1 MAFLPLAQ
9 IEQAART
16 ASENLIFFSGDSL
29 IAVVCD
35 APERYSED
43 CRLECL
49 AELIVRWYLKPS
61 SEIETCL
68 DSAFPAKEWHY
79 LKKHKEQEIFAVPTA
94 AGLPKKLWSSVDTFL
109 ARCEVATRK
118 RLTDLLETDGF
129 IPVYSGDD
137 AFFLPFRLVEN
148 DRLPLI
154 GDSAGIR
161 IEEWM
166 EPYLAL
172 FGENP
177 KYRCIVRCRQNPHLP
192 PFTGRSLMLPLYLAC
207 QRKSGKLPK
216 YNRLRLL
223 STGAVEMGHLKAVET
238 KEKQQALNQCFSNAF
253 LFFPESSRIHSEERN
268 SVPLNIASDLD
279 EISKEICRQIEA
291 KGLVVPPFKEAK
303 SRLEHLDYETRHTN
317 QNRWEIMLARLQTN
331 MDAIQFSQDRS
342 PESYLLCLMLKSAI
356 YCHMGDTEKALTFN
370 QKAKETA
377 KSLNLEKQLRR
388 LEIEELV
395 DLQDVEDFD
404 SIRQLAGMLKDEL
417 ERLDD
422 DDLLMRYYGT
432 MGQAHCYGFLS
443 GISGFDRDTAKN
455 CFLQALRHAQK
466 LESEQDI
473 AQDLNYNYL
482 WYVLF
487 DPASAEAA
495 LAYAKAYDHI
505 ERNLQSYPQSQ
516 KKNRYF
522 LQRFKMQ
529 ALYRQLLASGKID
542 PVDYQAEDLR
552 EEALFWLQALVKKY
566 LAAIAAANGEKEIAE
581 QYFMKASELLE
592 QGVEDNI
599 IAFIRMTILSEAY
612 RSLRSE
618 NWREAALSSLGHLS
632 DKYLTALSPW
642 QDYLLNKT
650 ASYPGLNYWY

>member
-16 ASENLIFFSGDSL
+16 ASENLIFLSVDRL
-29 IAVVCD
+29 IAVVSD
-35 APERYSED
+35 ATERYSED
-43 CRLECL
+43 CKRECL

-61 SEIETCL
+61 TEIETCL
-68 DSAFPAKEWHY
+68 DSAFPAKEWHS
-79 LKKHKEQEIFAVPTA
+79 LKKIKEQEIFAIPTVA
-94 AGLPKKLWSSVDTFL
+94 SLPQKLWSRADPFL
-109 ARCEVATRK
+109 SRCEVATRK

-137 AFFLPFRLVEN
+137 AFFLPFCLVEN

-161 IEEWM
+161 IEHWI

-177 KYRCIVRCRQNPHLP
+177 KYRCIVRCRQNPSLP
-192 PFTGRSLMLPLYLAC
+192 PLTGRSLMLPLYLAC
-207 QRKSGKLPK
+207 QRKLGNLPA

-223 STGAVEMGHLKAVET
+223 STGAVEMVHLKAVET
-238 KEKQQALNQCFSNAF
+238 KEKQQALDRCFSNAF
-253 LFFPESSRIHSEERN
+253 LFFPESSKIHSEERN
-268 SVPLNIASDLD
+268 SVPLNIVSNLD
-279 EISKEICRQIEA
+279 EILEEIRRQIEA
-291 KGLVVPPFKEAK
+291 KGLVVPTFREAK

-331 MDAIQFSQDRS
+331 MDAIQLSRDRS
-342 PESYLLCLMLKSAI
+342 PESYLLCIMLKSAM
-356 YCHMGDTEKALTFN
+356 YCHMGNTAKALKFN
-370 QKAKETA
+370 REAKETA
-377 KSLNLEKQLRR
+377 KSLHLEKQLRR

-404 SIRQLAGMLKDEL
+404 SIRLLAGTLKSEL
-417 ERLDD
+417 ERLND
-422 DDLLMRYYGT
+422 DDLLMRYCGT
-432 MGQAHCYGFLS
+432 MGQAHCYGSLS
-443 GISGFDRDTAKN
+443 GIPGFERDAAQKYFT
-455 CFLQALRHAQK
+455 QALRHAQK

-487 DPASAEAA
+487 DPISTKAA
-495 LAYAKAYDHI
+495 LAYAQAHDHI
-505 ERNLQSYPQSQ
+505 ERNLQLYPQSQ
-516 KKNRYF
+516 KKNRHF

-529 ALYRQLLASGKID
+529 ALYRQLLTSGEMD
-542 PVDYQAEDLR
+542 PVDYQAEDLP
-552 EEALFWLQALVKKY
+552 EEAVFWLQALVKKY

-599 IAFIRMTILSEAY
+599 IAFIRMTTLAEAY

-618 NWREAALSSLGHLS
+618 NWREVALSSLRHLS
-632 DKYLTALSPW
+632 DKYHTSLSQW
-642 QDYLLNKT
+642 RNYLLNKT
-650 ASYPGLNYWY
+650 AYPGLNYWY

>member
-1 MAFLPLAQ
+1 MSFLPLAQ
-9 IEQAART
+9 VEQTART
-16 ASENLIFFSGDSL
+16 APENLIFLSGDRL
-29 IAVVCD
+29 IAIVSD
-35 APERYSED
+35 ATERYSED

-61 SEIETCL
+61 AEIENCL
-68 DSAFPAKEWHY
+68 DFIFPAKEWHS
-79 LKKHKEQEIFAVPTA
+79 LKKFKEQEIFAIPTA
-94 AGLPKKLWSSVDTFL
+94 ASLPQKLWSSADPFL

-129 IPVYSGDD
+129 IPVYSGDN

-161 IEEWM
+161 IEHWI

-177 KYRCIVRCRQNPHLP
+177 KYRCIVRCRQNPSLP
-192 PFTGRSLMLPLYLAC
+192 PLTGRSLMLPLYLAC
-207 QRKSGKLPK
+207 QRKLGNLPA

-238 KEKQQALNQCFSNAF
+238 KEKQQALDRCFSNVF
-253 LFFPESSRIHSEERN
+253 LFFPESSKIHSEERN
-268 SVPLNIASDLD
+268 SVPLNIVSNLD
-279 EISKEICRQIEA
+279 EILEEIRRQIEA
-291 KGLVVPPFKEAK
+291 KGLVVPTFREAK
-303 SRLEHLDYETRHTN
+303 RRLEHLDYETRHTN

-331 MDAIQFSQDRS
+331 MDAIQLSQDRS
-342 PESYLLCLMLKSAI
+342 PESYLLCIMLKSAM
-356 YCHMGDTEKALTFN
+356 YCHMGNTAKALKFN
-370 QKAKETA
+370 REAKETA
-377 KSLNLEKQLRR
+377 KNLHLEKQLRR

-395 DLQDVEDFD
+395 DLQDVEDFN
-404 SIRQLAGMLKDEL
+404 SIRLLAGTLKSEL
-417 ERLDD
+417 ERLND
-422 DDLLMRYYGT
+422 DDLLMRYCGT
-432 MGQAHCYGFLS
+432 MGQAHCYGSLS
-443 GISGFDRDTAKN
+443 GIPGFERDAAQKYFT
-455 CFLQALRHAQK
+455 QALRHAQK

-487 DPASAEAA
+487 DPVSAKAA
-495 LAYAKAYDHI
+495 LAYAQAHDHI

-529 ALYRQLLASGKID
+529 ALYRQLLTSGEMD
-542 PVDYQAEDLR
+542 PVDYQAEDLP
-552 EEALFWLQALVKKY
+552 EEAVFWLQALVKKY

-599 IAFIRMTILSEAY
+599 IAFIRMTTLAEAY

-618 NWREAALSSLGHLS
+618 NWREVALSSLRHLS
-632 DKYLTALSPW
+632 DKYHTSLSQW
-642 QDYLLNKT
+642 RNYLLNKT
-650 ASYPGLNYWY
+650 AYPGLNYWY

>member
-1 MAFLPLAQ
+1 M
-9 IEQAART
+9 
-16 ASENLIFFSGDSL
+16 
-29 IAVVCD
+29 
-35 APERYSED
+35 
-43 CRLECL
+43 ECL

-61 SEIETCL
+61 AEIENCL
-68 DSAFPAKEWHY
+68 DFIFPAKEWHS
-79 LKKHKEQEIFAVPTA
+79 LKKFKEQEIFAIPTA
-94 AGLPKKLWSSVDTFL
+94 ASLPQKLWSSADPFL

-118 RLTDLLETDGF
+118 RLAELLETDGF

-137 AFFLPFRLVEN
+137 AFFLPFRLVDN

-154 GDSAGIR
+154 RDSAGVR
-161 IEEWM
+161 IENWM

-177 KYRCIVRCRQNPHLP
+177 KYRCIVRCRQNPYLP
-192 PFTGRSLMLPLYLAC
+192 PFAGRSLMLPLYLAS
-207 QRKSGKLPK
+207 QRKSGSLPS

-223 STGAVEMGHLKAVET
+223 STGAVEIGHLKAVET
-238 KEKQQALNQCFSNAF
+238 KEKQQALNLCFSNAF
-253 LFFPESSRIHSEERN
+253 LFFPESSKIHSEEWN
-268 SVPLNIASDLD
+268 SVPLNIAFDLD
-279 EISKEICRQIEA
+279 AILEEVRRQIEA
-291 KGLVVPPFKEAK
+291 KGLVIPTFREAK
-303 SRLEHLDYETRHTN
+303 NRLEHLDYETRHTN

-331 MDAIQFSQDRS
+331 MAAIQLSLDRS
-342 PESYLLCLMLKSAI
+342 PESYLLCLMLKSAM
-356 YCHMGDTEKALTFN
+356 YCHMGNTAKALKFN
-370 QKAKETA
+370 RKAKETA
-377 KSLNLEKQLRR
+377 KSLHLEKQLRR

-404 SIRQLAGMLKDEL
+404 SIRLLAGTLKSEL
-417 ERLDD
+417 ERLND
-422 DDLLMRYYGT
+422 DDLLMRYCGT
-432 MGQAHCYGFLS
+432 MGQAHCYGSLS
-443 GISGFDRDTAKN
+443 GIPGFERDAAQKYFT
-455 CFLQALRHAQK
+455 QALHHAQK

-487 DPASAEAA
+487 DPISTKAA
-495 LAYAKAYDHI
+495 LAYAQAHNHI
-505 ERNLQSYPQSQ
+505 ERNLQLYPQSQ

-522 LQRFKMQ
+522 LQRFKLQ
-529 ALYRQLLASGKID
+529 ALYRQLLTSGEMD
-542 PVDYQAEDLR
+542 PVDYQAEDLP
-552 EEALFWLQALVKKY
+552 EEAVFWLQALVKKY

-599 IAFIRMTILSEAY
+599 IAFIRMTTLAEAY

-618 NWREAALSSLGHLS
+618 NWREVALSSLRHLS
-632 DKYLTALSPW
+632 DKYLTALFPW